1 MTKTTILDTDFKIKF
16 DGEKHQIDAN
26 LLVNNLIH
34 TTSIIQEINRNLD
47 SGKKIDI
54 QIKALEKG
62 SFLIHIDLIE
72 STFDSLKNLLTTENI
87 ELAGSVIGT
96 FVGLIELKKFLK
108 GKDAKSEEKSGNK
121 LKITNES
128 GQVIYVENFVQNIY
142 NNNTIVNDA
151 LSQSFETLENDN
163 SITGYEITD
172 RNNNTLVRV
181 DRNEFEYISVKSEEL
196 LEGEKNITVAA
207 RLNIVRISFDDKLK
221 SDFYF
226 KGNKIS
232 AKINDIEFYKRV
244 DKGESFAKGDVLE
257 VELEVKQIF
266 ESSVNTFINKS
277 YKIRRIIN
285 HEKRE
290 EQAKLDFENDAE

>member
-1 MTKTTILDTDFKIKF
+1 MTKLNILDTDFKIKF

-34 TTSIIQEINRNLD
+34 TTSIIQEINRNFD

-72 STFDSLKNLLTTENI
+72 SAFDNLKNLLTKDNI
-87 ELAGSVIGT
+87 ELAGSVIGA

-108 GKDAKSEEKSGNK
+108 GKEEKAIENSGNK
-121 LKITNES
+121 VKITNQE
-128 GQVIYVENFVQNIY
+128 GQVLYVENFVQNIY
-142 NNNTIVNDA
+142 NNNTIVKDA

-172 RNNNTLVRV
+172 RNNKTLVRV
-181 DRNEFEYISVKSEEL
+181 DREEFEYISVKSEEL
-196 LEGEKNITVAA
+196 LEGEKNIVVAG
-207 RLNIVRISFDDKLK
+207 RLNIIRISFDDKLK

-232 AKINDIEFYKRV
+232 AKINDVDFYKRV

-257 VELEVKQIF
+257 VELEIKQVF
-266 ESSVNTFINKS
+266 ETSVNTFVNKS
-277 YKIRRIIN
+277 YKIKRIIN
-285 HEKRE
+285 HILRN
-290 EQAKLDFENDAE
+290 EQSKLDFDSEVS

>member
-1 MTKTTILDTDFKIKF
+1 MAKTKILDTDFKIKF

-62 SFLIHIDLIE
+62 SFLIHIDLVE
-72 STFDSLKNLLTTENI
+72 STLSNLKNLLTRENV

-108 GKDAKSEEKSGNK
+108 GKEEKEVEKSGNK
-121 LKITNES
+121 VKITNQE
-128 GQVIYVENFVQNIY
+128 GQVLYVENFVQNIY
-142 NNNTIVNDA
+142 NNNTIINDA

-172 RNNNTLVRV
+172 RYNKPLVRV
-181 DRNEFEYISVKSEEL
+181 DRDEFEYISTKSEEL
-196 LEGEKNITVAA
+196 LEGEKNIIVAA
-207 RLNIVRISFDDKLK
+207 RLNIIRISFDDKLK
-221 SDFYF
+221 SDFYL

-232 AKINDIEFYKRV
+232 AKINDVDFYKRV

-257 VELEVKQIF
+257 VELEIKQVF
-266 ESSVNTFINKS
+266 ESSVNTYINKS
-277 YKIRRIIN
+277 YKVKRITN
-285 HEKRE
+285 HILRN
-290 EQAKLDFENDAE
+290 EQSKFDFDKDIS